1 MEEPGYVLARRALQM
16 AGCEIVPVP
25 VDDQGMDV
33 SAGIKRCR
41 NARVAFV
48 TPSHQFPLGMT
59 MSASRRLQLLDW
71 AQSNGSW
78 IVEDDYDSEYR
89 YETTPIVSLQGMDR
103 HSRVIYVGTFSKTL
117 FPSLRVGYM
126 VVPSDLVDRFIAV
139 RQMMDINPPHLYQAV
154 LTDFIREGH
163 FARHIRR
170 TRMLYHQRRN
180 ALINALSEH
189 LRRRV
194 KVIGAEAGHHLVV
207 KLARGISDKNVALR
221 AAEQKLWLWPLSSY
235 YLQSN
240 APQGFILGFGSTPTR
255 EIARAVC
262 QLGLVLSHS

>member
-1 MEEPGYVLARRALQM
+1 M

-117 FPSLRVGYM
+117 FPSLRVGYT

-139 RQMMDINPPHLYQAV
+139 RQMMDITPPHLYQAV

-194 KVIGAEAGHHLVV
+194 DVIG
-207 KLARGISDKNVALR
+207 
-221 AAEQKLWLWPLSSY
+221 
-235 YLQSN
+235 
-240 APQGFILGFGSTPTR
+240 
-255 EIARAVC
+255 
-262 QLGLVLSHS
+262 